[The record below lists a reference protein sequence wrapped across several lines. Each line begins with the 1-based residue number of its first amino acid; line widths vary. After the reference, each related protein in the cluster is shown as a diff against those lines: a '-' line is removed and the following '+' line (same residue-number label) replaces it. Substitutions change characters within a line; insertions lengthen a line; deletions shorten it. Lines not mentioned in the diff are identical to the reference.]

1 MTKNTV
7 KGYLFAILSAVI
19 YGTMPLMAKYIYAD
33 GVTPQTLVFLRNFF
47 ALIPLALLAYGENK
61 TLKIKLHKLPQIS
74 LISLL
79 GCCVTPVL
87 LFSSYNYIPSGTA
100 TVFHFVYPAFV
111 VLGGILFFREKAKM
125 TNLLCV
131 ALCVGGVAL
140 FYSPGQVL
148 NFEGSAL
155 SLASAITFAAYV
167 IFLSR
172 FDRSGISGFLFA
184 FYVALVGSISSFLV
198 CIVTGS
204 LALPNSITGL
214 ALSVTFSLLVT
225 VGAVV
230 LFQQSTFLIG
240 GERTSILS
248 TLEPITG
255 VLIGVIIFGESFALP
270 VIIGSIMVVT
280 ASVLRAILDMKK
292 PGKS

>member
-1 MTKNTV
+1 MRKNTV

-33 GVTPQTLVFLRNFF
+33 GVTPHTLVFFRNLF
-47 ALIPLALLAYGENK
+47 AVIPLGILAYSEKK
-61 TLKIKLHKLPQIS
+61 TLSMKPKLLPRVS

-79 GCCVTPVL
+79 GCCATPML
-87 LFSSYNYIPSGTA
+87 LFSSYNFIPSGTA

-111 VLGGILFFREKAKM
+111 VLGGILFFNEKAKV
-125 TNLLCV
+125 TNLICV
-131 ALCVGGVAL
+131 ILCVGGVAL

-155 SLASAITFAAYV
+155 AIASAVTFAAYV
-167 IFLSR
+167 ISLSR
-172 FDRSGISGFLFA
+172 FDRGEMSGFLIA
-184 FYVALVGSISSFLV
+184 FYVSAISSIASFAV
-198 CIVTGS
+198 CVATGKLS
-204 LALPNSITGL
+204 FPHSAAGL
-214 ALSVTFSLLVT
+214 ALCVIFSLLVT

-255 VLIGVIIFGESFALP
+255 VAIGIIIFGESFTAP
-270 VIIGSIMVVT
+270 IMIGSTMVIA
-280 ASVLRAILDMKK
+280 ASVMRAVLDLKK
-292 PGKS
+292 K